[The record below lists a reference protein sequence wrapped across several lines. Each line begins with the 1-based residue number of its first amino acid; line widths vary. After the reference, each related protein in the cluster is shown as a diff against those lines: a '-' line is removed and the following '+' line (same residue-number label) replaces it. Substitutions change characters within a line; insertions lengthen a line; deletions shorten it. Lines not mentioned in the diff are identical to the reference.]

1 MQEKNNSHS
10 NALGICQRLFNFFRN
25 SLIARGLKHV
35 TLGQSPPQGYDSSI
49 PAKSNGELTVHRKDH
64 ETSKQNS
71 GPEIQVLYKQSEELE
86 SWTPVDPIAPKI
98 SGQAGNKI
106 GSEQRPSGRKKEIPL
121 LPLEKT
127 EQRLQ
132 GKRSDHVVQEP
143 NITVGPT
150 PRSGPKKTVSVKGS
164 DEEEDR
170 RKMKGKS
177 IASEN
182 LKLAIEGEEL
192 KGTPRRLR
200 PPLSVA
206 PNINEK
212 SDEFIRSKKEAMN
225 RTMGMEPKKKN
236 QIFIRESVI

>member
-1 MQEKNNSHS
+1 MQEKNNSHF

-49 PAKSNGELTVHRKDH
+49 PAKSNGELMVHRKDH

-71 GPEIQVLYKQSEELE
+71 GSEIQVLFKQSEELE

-98 SGQAGNKI
+98 SVQAGNKI
-106 GSEQRPSGRKKEIPL
+106 GSEQRPSARKKEIPL

-127 EQRLQ
+127 EQRLR
-132 GKRSDHVVQEP
+132 GKRSDHVVPEP

-177 IASEN
+177 IAID
-182 LKLAIEGEEL
+182 KF
-192 KGTPRRLR
+192 KKR

-225 RTMGMEPKKKN
+225 RTMGMEPKKKD